1 MDWLTTSVRPPY
13 ALLGP
18 WWGVLVTL
26 LLGFGGVM
34 LVRLRYEHK
43 FYLLRWR
50 AFWLGD
56 SIAIGLVYAFFAG
69 RALRDYEASDWYT
82 QRWVYFTLGLLGLAL
97 GIFILQEA
105 QRTRFLTWEEVFAP
119 SELWHTCISW
129 PSFAVLIGGSLIPI
143 WTSETS
149 VWNKLG
155 AMLGLALLIVLIGY
169 DTFFNPERSL
179 PGR

>member
-82 QRWVYFTLGLLGLAL
+82 QRWVYLVLCLLGLTLGIYLLKEAERTRSLTAEDIFNPSELFHTMITWPALMVLVGSSLVPIWMDSTSRADQLGATLGLVLFLG
-97 GIFILQEA
+97 
-105 QRTRFLTWEEVFAP
+105 T
-119 SELWHTCISW
+119 
-129 PSFAVLIGGSLIPI
+129 
-143 WTSETS
+143 
-149 VWNKLG
+149 
-155 AMLGLALLIVLIGY
+155 IGY
-169 DTFFNPERSL
+169 DMFLNPERGN